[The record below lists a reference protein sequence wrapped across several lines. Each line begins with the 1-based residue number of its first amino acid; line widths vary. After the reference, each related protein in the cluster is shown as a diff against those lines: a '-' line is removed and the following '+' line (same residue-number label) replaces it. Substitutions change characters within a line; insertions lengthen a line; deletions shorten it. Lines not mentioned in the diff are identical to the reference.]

1 MIIPRSVQ
9 NKYNYLLT
17 RFKDDEWSGPA
28 WYKIKTD
35 SDGYPEEWKIV
46 HFHPL
51 NLGNHT
57 STEFDAKD
65 VAGILEDTYN
75 NNKNLLK
82 NTFIGLI
89 HSHNTMGSFFSGTDK
104 DTLLDM
110 APVENFYG
118 SLIVASSG
126 KELASF
132 GFSYKDQYG
141 VSHTHI
147 LDEDE
152 IKLQDTYKVNDEWV
166 KLGDIIEK
174 NKPKEVATYTGRVY
188 GGHLNM
194 NNQTSIFG
202 IMNKHSKK
210 IEKKIK
216 AILQMFE
223 NGVLDDAKCEKQLMK
238 LGVKADEATRLMY
251 MNDAYSYGGYNG
263 FY

>member
-1 MIIPRSVQ
+1 
-9 NKYNYLLT
+9 LT

-51 NLGNHT
+51 NLGTHT
-57 STEFDAKD
+57 ATEFEAKD
-65 VAGILEDTYN
+65 VAGILEDTYK

-82 NTFIGLI
+82 NTYMGLI

-118 SLIVASSG
+118 STIVASSG
-126 KELASF
+126 KELVSF

-147 LDEDE
+147 IDEDE
-152 IKLQDTYKVNDEWV
+152 IELENTYKVNNDWV
-166 KLGDIIEK
+166 KLGDVIEK
-174 NKPKEVATYTGRVY
+174 TKPKPVVTYTGRVY
-188 GGHLNM
+188 GGYGG
-194 NNQTSIFG
+194 NNQTALFG
-202 IMNKHSKK
+202 IPNKRSKK
-210 IEKKIK
+210 AEKKIK
-216 AILQMFE
+216 AILKKFE
-223 NGVLDDAKCEKQLMK
+223 EGTLDDGKCEQQLMA

-251 MNDAYSYGGYNG
+251 MQDAYSYGGYHG
-263 FY
+263 YY